1 MALFP
6 LGILSAAGAEVGGA
20 TFELITSEILGS
32 SQSSVVFDVSS
43 YASTYKHL
51 QLRLVTTQT
60 PFIRF
65 NSDTGS
71 NYAYHRLI
79 GVPGEG
85 VVSGAG
91 TSQTKIPMDYVGA
104 GGNLGSAVM
113 DILDP
118 FSTTK
123 NKTTRYLGGRTASNR
138 VAMESGLWMNT
149 NAITSIG
156 VIANDTN
163 FAAGNRFSLYGVR
176 G

>member
-1 MALFP
+1 MSLFP
-6 LGILSAAGAEVGGA
+6 LGILSAAGAGGEAA

-71 NYAYHRLI
+71 NYAYHRL
-79 GVPGEG
+79 GGAPPDAF
-85 VVSGAG
+85 SGAG

>member
-6 LGILSAAGAEVGGA
+6 LGILSAAGAGGEVA

-32 SQSSVVFDVSS
+32 SQSSVTFDVST

-79 GVPGEG
+79 GTDGTVE
-85 VVSGAG
+85 SGAG

-163 FAAGNRFSLYGVR
+163 FAAGNRFSLYGIR